1 MRIESL
7 RLKGYLGIKKG
18 LGLDEATID
27 FRDVPGLVAF
37 DGMNGS
43 GKTTVLENLHP
54 FPQLASREGALYHH
68 CHLRDSEKELCFTY
82 GGGSYRTLIKID
94 CQSEKQEGY
103 IWKNGASKVN
113 GKISA
118 YSRYIKDL
126 LGSPELFFASVF
138 CAQNSKK
145 LSDMTTGKLKEL
157 FAEFLRLD
165 RLREWE
171 GTARQCAAIMN
182 GQAGQIDTRIAAM
195 EEQIRG
201 KVVLDEKFLFAIQK
215 AELLRDDKSLLEHDL
230 AKKRQQVDTLKEAI
244 RQNASLI
251 ARRAD
256 LQQTIDRI
264 TSDMLKEQKIAEAE
278 IEQVNMRYR
287 EILAE
292 LQKINAILAERDR
305 IEGAAKEAQA
315 AQLQIETLQAEIDRS
330 VAVSTKHQETVH
342 ALEISSQEGRQAFK
356 DIDNDKALR
365 DIETA
370 IGEMERAIADQTR
383 DLREMEND
391 RETSDMRG
399 QIRDTR
405 EKIHALDLKD
415 PACQS
420 TTCSFIVSA
429 LAARDALPR
438 MDALL
443 AAKEAKS
450 DGKRKVI
457 EAQVETIR
465 PALIIKAE
473 QRRTQIEALS
483 MAKKEA
489 ADRII
494 KIDKELSDARE
505 GLSVSTCALNG
516 IRKRISECRDILSRI
531 KDLSARAPEITIA
544 EARKQDLD
552 HQHGEALEKGVKLKG
567 AWKEK
572 EMVLSSRIEDERNIL
587 SQIER
592 QIDAGVEDKL
602 RMITLSTD
610 NIEKVRLPDIEREIT
625 KARDHMATIQA
636 ELTRMSDA
644 EKALETVRDEKI
656 RLSKEVAEWT
666 YLRNACS
673 KNGLQALEIDGTAPL
688 ITAKANELL
697 SMAFGPLFTVKFRTQ
712 DEEGREVLD
721 IISIGEDG
729 GEVLLENLS
738 GGQKIWILMALR
750 LAMTLLSK
758 EKSGRVFETA
768 FFDEMDGPLDPDNS
782 LNFIAMYQAFMKV
795 GGFKA
800 ILFISHKPSCR
811 NMADHILLFETGKT
825 PSWR

>member
-1 MRIESL
+1 MRIEFL
-7 RLKGYLGIKKG
+7 RLKGYLGTKKG
-18 LGLDEATID
+18 LGLDEIIID

-68 CHLRDSEKELCFTY
+68 CHLRESEKELCFTY

-103 IWKNGASKVN
+103 IWKNGASEVN

-118 YSRYIKDL
+118 YSKYIKDL

-171 GTARQCAAIMN
+171 CTAKQCAAIIS
-182 GQAGQIDTRIAAM
+182 GQAGQIDARIAAM
-195 EEQIRG
+195 EDQIRG
-201 KVVLDEKFLFAIQK
+201 KLVLNEKYLFASQK
-215 AELLRDDKSLLEHDL
+215 AELLRDDRAVLLRHL
-230 AKKRQQVDTLKEAI
+230 AEKRQQVDTLKEAI

-256 LQQTIDRI
+256 MQQTIDRMA
-264 TSDMLKEQKIAEAE
+264 SDIFKERKTAEAE
-278 IEQVNMRYR
+278 IERVNMKYR
-287 EILAE
+287 EIATE
-292 LQKINAILAERDR
+292 LQKIDAILAEKPR
-305 IEGAAKEAQA
+305 IFGAAKEAQA
-315 AQLQIETLQAEIDRS
+315 VQAQIEMLQAEIDRS
-330 VAVSTKHQETVH
+330 AALITKHQETVH

-356 DIDNDKALR
+356 DIDNDKSLR
-365 DIETA
+365 DIATA
-370 IGEMERAIADQTR
+370 IGEMERSAADRTR
-383 DLREMEND
+383 DLRELEND
-391 RETSDMRG
+391 REAYDKRS
-399 QIRDTR
+399 QIRNNR
-405 EKIHALDLKD
+405 EKMHALDLKD

-429 LAARDALPR
+429 LAARDALPE
-438 MDALL
+438 MEALL
-443 AAKEAKS
+443 AAKEAEI
-450 DGKRKVI
+450 DGKRAAI
-457 EAQVETIR
+457 EAQIETIR
-465 PALIIKAE
+465 PALAVKVE
-473 QRRTQIEALS
+473 QKRTRIEAMS

-494 KIDKELSDARE
+494 KIDKKLNGAR
-505 GLSVSTCALNG
+505 GDLSVNTRALNG
-516 IRKRISECRDILSRI
+516 TQKRISECRDILARI
-531 KDLSARAPEITIA
+531 KDLSARAPEIRIA

-552 HQHGEALEKGVKLKG
+552 RQHEEVLDKGMILRG

-572 EMVLSSRIEDERNIL
+572 ETVLSSRIEDERKSL

-592 QIDAGVEDKL
+592 QIDVGVEDKL
-602 RMITLSTD
+602 RTITLEIN
-610 NIEKVRLPDIEREIT
+610 NIEKVRIPDIEREI
-625 KARDHMATIQA
+625 AEVRDRMAAIQA
-636 ELTRMSDA
+636 ELTRMADA
-644 EKALETVRDEKI
+644 EKALETARYEKT
-656 RLSKEVAEWT
+656 RLSREVAEWT

-712 DEEGREVLD
+712 DEDGREVLD

-729 GEVLLENLS
+729 EEVLLENLS

-811 NMADHILLFETGKT
+811 NMADHILLFENGKT